1 MRKLGNLTLILGSY
15 KCDKSCPF
23 CIAKN
28 NHKFSMMD
36 DNIYKIEEIL
46 HNMKKLNIHFE
57 RFVISGNG
65 EPSLY
70 DVKFLKHIKNILMK
84 YIELFDGVRIHTSGH
99 IFFEDEI
106 ELKPEFEILRLSLL
120 SSLDMLVL
128 KYKRNYL
135 LTENFNKAL
144 KIKMDMGLT
153 DYFNYDKFE
162 DTLLSFLIKYKNIET
177 IRLKKLMNGDNIMS
191 SQGEW
196 VLKHNIS
203 EKQKNELIDKL
214 NKLNNTLRKNNVTSK
229 IIYDI
234 AGNYENDLV
243 ISNGRLLD
251 YSNNVIKKKM
261 LLKRCDINE

>member
-99 IFFEDEI
+99 IFFEDEKFDVFNDKK
-106 ELKPEFEILRLSLL
+106 LKPEFEILRLSLL

-128 KYKRNYL
+128 KYKRN
-135 LTENFNKAL
+135 
-144 KIKMDMGLT
+144 
-153 DYFNYDKFE
+153 YFNYDKFE